1 MSFVSPAFL
10 WYFMPVALAGLWLL
24 PKRARNVWVAL
35 ASVVFYA
42 WGAGEFVLVLLGAVA
57 VNFCVG
63 LLFDSERVGGVP
75 ARRKALLVGAVVF
88 NVSILVAWKYLPFAS
103 RQVQEALRALG
114 PNVDWAVRI
123 ALPIGIS
130 FFTFH
135 HISYVVDVYRRV
147 RPPQRNV
154 MRFMVYILMF
164 PQLIAGPIVRYHQID
179 DQLPVDHPRDRMDDF
194 AAGFPRFALGLFK
207 KVVIADAIAPL
218 VDAVY
223 GLPAGQV
230 NTSAA
235 WIGALA
241 YTLQI
246 YFDFSGYTDMALGLG
261 KMLGFR
267 LPENFDRPY
276 SAVSMTDF
284 WRRWHMSLTRW
295 FRDYVYIPIGGNRGT
310 TARTCRNLMF
320 VFVLTGIWHGAGWTF
335 VVWGLYHG
343 LLLVGE
349 RLTGL
354 RDMRDPRWEPLRRAV
369 VMLLVIIGWVPFRS
383 ESLAQAKTILAAMFV
398 PDLGPLPAAVE
409 SQLTNATT
417 LIFVLAGLVVLIPR
431 SFVLGRYLDAARTRL
446 ATGTRFAFSALAAP
460 YAAVLVAAGT
470 FSPFLYFRF

>member
-10 WYFMPVALAGLWLL
+10 WYFMPAVLVGLWLL
-24 PKRARNVWVAL
+24 PKRARNVLVAL

-42 WGAGEFVLVLLGAVA
+42 WGAGEFVLVLLGCVA
-57 VNFCVG
+57 VNFGVG
-63 LLFDSERVGGVP
+63 LAFDSERVGGVP
-75 ARRKALLVGAVVF
+75 ARRKALLVGAVAF
-88 NVSILVAWKYLPFAS
+88 DLSILLIWKYAPFAS
-103 RQVQEALRALG
+103 SQFEDTLRSLG
-114 PNVDWAVRI
+114 ANVDWAVRI

-179 DQLPVDHPRDRMDDF
+179 DQLPADRPRDRMDDF

-218 VDAVY
+218 ADAVY

-235 WIGALA
+235 WVGAVA
-241 YTLQI
+241 FTLQI

-267 LPENFDRPY
+267 LPENFNRPY

-320 VFVLTGIWHGAGWTF
+320 VFLLTGIWHGAGWTF
-335 VVWGLYHG
+335 VVWGVYHG
-343 LLLVGE
+343 ALLVIE

-354 RDMRDPRWEPLRRAV
+354 RDMTDSRWEPLRRAA
-369 VMLLVIIGWVPFRS
+369 VMLLVIIGWVPFRADT
-383 ESLAQAKTILAAMFV
+383 LAQAKNVLEAMFI
-398 PDLGPLPAAVE
+398 PDLGPLPAAV
-409 SQLTNATT
+409 QAQMTNATT
-417 LIFVLAGLVVLIPR
+417 LILVLAALVVLIPR

-446 ATGTRFAFSALAAP
+446 ATGARFAFSALAAP

>member
-10 WYFMPVALAGLWLL
+10 WYFMPAVLVGLWVL
-24 PKRARNVWVAL
+24 PKRFRNVWVAGS
-35 ASVVFYA
+35 SVVFYA

-57 VNFCVG
+57 VNFAVG
-63 LLFDSERVGGVP
+63 LLFDAERVGGV
-75 ARRKALLVGAVVF
+75 AGRRRALLVGAVGF
-88 NVSILVAWKYLPFAS
+88 NVSILVVWKYAPFAS
-103 RQVQEALRALG
+103 RQFQEAVRALG

-135 HISYVVDVYRRV
+135 HISYTVDVYRRV
-147 RPPQRNV
+147 RAPQRNV
-154 MRFMVYILMF
+154 MRFVVYILMF

-179 DQLPVDHPRDRMDDF
+179 DQLPVDHPRDRLDDF

-207 KVVIADAIAPL
+207 KVVVADAIAP
-218 VDAVY
+218 VADAVY
-223 GLPAGQV
+223 GLPAGQI

-235 WIGALA
+235 WAGALA
-241 YTLQI
+241 FTLQI

-320 VFVLTGIWHGAGWTF
+320 VFLLTGIWHGAGWTF
-335 VVWGLYHG
+335 AVWGAYHG
-343 LLLVGE
+343 ILLVVE
-349 RLTGL
+349 KITGL
-354 RDMRDPRWEPLRRAV
+354 RDMRDPRWEPVRRAAV
-369 VMLLVIIGWVPFRS
+369 LLLVIVGWVPFRADTLS
-383 ESLAQAKTILAAMFV
+383 EAGTVLQAMFI
-398 PDLGPLPAAVE
+398 PDLGPLPAVVSA
-409 SQLTNATT
+409 QLTSATT
-417 LIFVLAGLVVLIPR
+417 LIFALAGLVILIPR
-431 SFVLGRYLDAARTRL
+431 SFVLGRYLDHARTRL
-446 ATGTRFAFSALAAP
+446 ALGARFAFSAIAAP
-460 YAAVLVAAGT
+460 YAAILVAAGT